1 MSRSTQPSLPAQLS
15 MAISRPTLTRSL
27 PSDSYERY
35 TRPRDAPPHPT
46 TRPFSW
52 GLGDVDLLP
61 TISPRRA
68 PSPTS
73 SIVTEELSKISRPV
87 SAWLGWS
94 QRRTSNLSRG
104 WSLTPKK
111 KTFQNPVSPHQVQFH
126 PPRTFSSPPSPSPFR
141 HTPAPFLVPI
151 DSTPSSRSSPSF
163 SGHIAATTNHSSV
176 TESDGR
182 VAAWLG
188 AARRASDDMHER
200 AKPPI
205 YAVLRD
211 DDGSER
217 TLGPW
222 PLPPRRL
229 PIPLPTLPPLIPTPP
244 PPSPIR
250 VYHYPAVAG
259 WSAHHL
265 PLAHS
270 PFEDPIL
277 WKEERKGIF
286 DAMWGVCVAAL
297 AYLLALIRR
306 QEGGSASIHTE
317 ALPSHGTSAELIR
330 RNVEF

>member
-1 MSRSTQPSLPAQLS
+1 MFPQRMPVGRPSADAPVSVVGSEFSDIYNRHLSTEGLPPPPGLGALAAYPISPLASRASLV
-15 MAISRPTLTRSL
+15 SRPL
-27 PSDSYERY
+27 P
-35 TRPRDAPPHPT
+35 PLPDAP
-46 TRPFSW
+46 
-52 GLGDVDLLP
+52 LP
-61 TISPRRA
+61 PI
-68 PSPTS
+68 
-73 SIVTEELSKISRPV
+73 
-87 SAWLGWS
+87 
-94 QRRTSNLSRG
+94 
-104 WSLTPKK
+104 
-111 KTFQNPVSPHQVQFH
+111 QND
-126 PPRTFSSPPSPSPFR
+126 T
-141 HTPAPFLVPI
+141 PFLVPI

-163 SGHIAATTNHSSV
+163 SGHIAATTNHSSA
-176 TESDGR
+176 TESDVR
-182 VAAWLG
+182 IAAWLG
-188 AARRASDDMHER
+188 AARSASGDTHER
-200 AKPPI
+200 ARPSI

-211 DDGSER
+211 DDGLER

-250 VYHYPAVAG
+250 VYDYPAVAG

-265 PLAHS
+265 PLARS
-270 PFEDPIL
+270 PFENPIL

-317 ALPSHGTSAELIR
+317 TLPSHGTSAELIH

>member
-1 MSRSTQPSLPAQLS
+1 MFPQRMPVGRPSADAPVSVVGSEFSDLYNRHLSTEGLPPPPGLGALAAYPISPLASLASLV
-15 MAISRPTLTRSL
+15 SRPLPPLPDAPLPPIQNDSESEHTLT
-27 PSDSYERY
+27 PDS
-35 TRPRDAPPHPT
+35 PLGSPT
-46 TRPFSW
+46 
-52 GLGDVDLLP
+52 P
-61 TISPRRA
+61 T
-68 PSPTS
+68 PSPTP
-73 SIVTEELSKISRPV
+73 RPPLPN
-87 SAWLGWS
+87 APLNPLPLLRKS
-94 QRRTSNLSRG
+94 QRLFCGPNHAN
-104 WSLTPKK
+104 
-111 KTFQNPVSPHQVQFH
+111 FA
-126 PPRTFSSPPSPSPFR
+126 
-141 HTPAPFLVPI
+141 APFLVPI

>member
-1 MSRSTQPSLPAQLS
+1 MFPQRMPVGRPSADAPVSVVGSEFSDLYNRHLSTEGLPPPPGLGALAAYPISPLASLASLVSRPLPPLPDAPLPPIQNDRQATTCTNEPSLQS
-15 MAISRPTLTRSL
+15 T
-27 PSDSYERY
+27 
-35 TRPRDAPPHPT
+35 
-46 TRPFSW
+46 PFS
-52 GLGDVDLLP
+52 
-61 TISPRRA
+61 
-68 PSPTS
+68 
-73 SIVTEELSKISRPV
+73 
-87 SAWLGWS
+87 
-94 QRRTSNLSRG
+94 
-104 WSLTPKK
+104 
-111 KTFQNPVSPHQVQFH
+111 
-126 PPRTFSSPPSPSPFR
+126 
-141 HTPAPFLVPI
+141 
-151 DSTPSSRSSPSF
+151 
-163 SGHIAATTNHSSV
+163 ATTTDRNVPSAHGLS
-176 TESDGR
+176 
-182 VAAWLG
+182 
-188 AARRASDDMHER
+188 
-200 AKPPI
+200 
-205 YAVLRD
+205 
-211 DDGSER
+211 
-217 TLGPW
+217 
-222 PLPPRRL
+222 PPRRL